1 MFYFSHEN
9 RIYGLTFLDDTN
21 GQKKAEVNELGL
33 KLADTLLNYRIT
45 GAAPLIK
52 IPITLISGAKDKNW
66 DIDPRNIPAKF
77 ENLIDTMWEYFA
89 DN

>member
-33 KLADTLLNYRIT
+33 KLADTLLNYRIA

-52 IPITLISGAKDKNW
+52 IPRALISDAKDKNW
-66 DIDPRNIPAKF
+66 DIAPRNIPSEF
-77 ENLIDTMWEYFA
+77 ENPIDTIWEYFA